1 MWPPRKEAI
10 KNARVARGEYKCA
23 TCEGIFGPKQI
34 QLDHITPVID
44 EEQGFIDWNTYIDRL
59 FCDTEGFQVLCRT
72 CHSAKSF
79 LENEIRKQVRHE
91 KEKVEGDDI

>member
-10 KNARVARGEYKCA
+10 KKARVARGEYKCA
-23 TCEGIFGPKQI
+23 SCEGIFGPKQI
-34 QLDHITPVID
+34 QLDHINPVID
-44 EEQGFIDWNTYIDRL
+44 EEEGFVDWNTYIERL
-59 FCDTEGFQVLCRT
+59 FCDEDGFQVMCIT

-79 LENEIRKQVRHE
+79 LENEIRKQVKHE